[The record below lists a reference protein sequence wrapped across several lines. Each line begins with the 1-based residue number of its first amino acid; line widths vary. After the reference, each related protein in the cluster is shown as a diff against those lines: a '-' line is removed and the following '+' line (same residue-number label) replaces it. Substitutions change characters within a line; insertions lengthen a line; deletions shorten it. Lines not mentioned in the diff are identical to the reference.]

1 MEFRAKTVEEDIEI
15 GLQELNLSK
24 EDADIEI
31 LQKSGL
37 LKKAVVNIEKK
48 EFKKATAEDIENSI
62 VDNQNQEEK
71 AQKKLHESDMP
82 VVNFLTELLG
92 NMGLDCELDF
102 KSNRDVLHIIIKG
115 QDTNLAIGYR
125 GETLDSLQY
134 LCLLVANKTTRFKKR
149 LIIDAEGYREMRAK
163 TLTELSQKLAKKVA
177 KTGTSIELE
186 PMNPFERRVI
196 HTTLQDDAFV
206 TTSSEGEE
214 PNRYVVI
221 SPIKKE
227 TNMYD
232 NESKYNFKKY
242 GTGKTRSFGQKN
254 KRF

>member
-1 MEFRAKTVEEDIEI
+1 MEFRAKTVEEAIEI
-15 GLQELNLSK
+15 GLNELGLTK
-24 EDADIEI
+24 DDADIEI
-31 LQKSGL
+31 IQKSGL
-37 LKKAVVNIEKK
+37 LKKAVVEINKK
-48 EFKKATAEDIENSI
+48 SFEPATKEDIEESI
-62 VDNQNQEEK
+62 VVKEEVEEK
-71 AQKKLHESDMP
+71 PQRKLHENDMP
-82 VVNFLTELLG
+82 VVNFLTELLN
-92 NMGLDCELDF
+92 NMGLKCELEC
-102 KSNRDVLHIIIKG
+102 KSNKDLLHIIIKG
-115 QDTNLAIGYR
+115 DDTNYAIGYR

-134 LCLLVANKTTRFKKR
+134 MCLLVANKNTRFKKR

-163 TLTELSQKLAKKVA
+163 ALTELSIKLAKKVA

-196 HTTLQDDAFV
+196 HTTLQNDAFV
-206 TTSSEGEE
+206 ETSSEGEE

-232 NESKYNFKKY
+232 SESKYNFKKY

>member
-1 MEFRAKTVEEDIEI
+1 MEFRAKTVEEAIEI
-15 GLQELNLSK
+15 GLNELGISK
-24 EDADIEI
+24 EDADIKI

-37 LKKAVVNIEKK
+37 LKKAVVEINKIECDKVDIQ
-48 EFKKATAEDIENSI
+48 DIEENI
-62 VDNQNQEEK
+62 VVPEEK
-71 AQKKLHESDMP
+71 EEKSTKLHESDLP
-82 VVNFLTELLG
+82 VVNFLTELLD
-92 NMGLDCELDF
+92 NMGLDCSLDF
-102 KSNRDVLHIIIKG
+102 KSNRDLLHIVIKG
-115 QDTNLAIGYR
+115 NDTNLAIGYR

-134 LCLLVANKTTRFKKR
+134 ICLLFANKNSRFKKR

-163 TLTELSQKLAKKVA
+163 VLTELSQKLAKKVA
-177 KTGTSIELE
+177 KTGTSVELE

-196 HTTLQDDAFV
+196 HTALQDDAFV

-221 SPIKKE
+221 SPIKKQ

-232 NESKYNFKKY
+232 SESKYNFKKY

>member
-1 MEFRAKTVEEDIEI
+1 MEFRAKTVEEAIEI
-15 GLQELNLSK
+15 GLNELGLTK
-24 EDADIEI
+24 DDADIEI
-31 LQKSGL
+31 IQKSGL
-37 LKKAVVNIEKK
+37 LKKAVVKINKK
-48 EFKKATAEDIENSI
+48 SFEPATKEDIEESI
-62 VDNQNQEEK
+62 VVKEEVEEK
-71 AQKKLHESDMP
+71 PQRKLHENDMP
-82 VVNFLTELLG
+82 VVNFLTELLN
-92 NMGLDCELDF
+92 NMGLKCELEC
-102 KSNRDVLHIIIKG
+102 KSNKDLLHIIIKG
-115 QDTNLAIGYR
+115 DDTNYAIGYR

-134 LCLLVANKTTRFKKR
+134 MCLLVANKNTRFKKR

-163 TLTELSQKLAKKVA
+163 ALTELSIKLAKKVA

-196 HTTLQDDAFV
+196 HTTLQNDAFV
-206 TTSSEGEE
+206 ETSSEGEE

-232 NESKYNFKKY
+232 SESKYNFKKY